1 MARLPTFDPFLRRR
15 LPRSRAKAALA
26 AGALLFVGLLA
37 GCSALQQFAALRQVD
52 FSLDRVSD
60 VRIAGVRLEGKDSYS
75 DLSAIEIARL
85 GAAAVSREVPLDL
98 VVHVQGENPASNG
111 VEARL
116 LELDWTL
123 FLENRKTVSGEMNR
137 EYAFPSGETVDVP
150 IDVRLDLVDF
160 FEGNAADLFELAL
173 AVAGEGEASADVR
186 LEAVPTV
193 ETALGRIR
201 YPGSITIV
209 RKTVGVN

>member
-1 MARLPTFDPFLRRR
+1 MTRLPTFRPKFRE
-15 LPRSRAKAALA
+15 RSPGFQAAALVVLGVA
-26 AGALLFVGLLA
+26 TVAGILT
-37 GCSALQQFAALRQVD
+37 GCTALQQFAALRQVD

-137 EYAFPSGETVDVP
+137 EYAFPPGETVDVP
-150 IDVRLDLVDF
+150 I
-160 FEGNAADLFELAL
+160 
-173 AVAGEGEASADVR
+173 
-186 LEAVPTV
+186 
-193 ETALGRIR
+193 
-201 YPGSITIV
+201 
-209 RKTVGVN
+209 